1 MNIRELDRALSSK
14 EEGIPDV
21 EPIGP
26 AALSDFRCRSLDP
39 LEDPMSEVSAFP
51 TSRVP
56 AELAVP
62 PFACS
67 CDIDG
72 VGSACLHV
80 EGELDLANVPTFK
93 RVLRGAQSEAETVSL
108 DLQEL
113 AFIDCSALKEVLDA
127 DAFAHRMGRTLTL
140 VRGSGQ
146 VDRVMALTGVL
157 ERMEVVG

>member
-1 MNIRELDRALSSK
+1 
-14 EEGIPDV
+14 
-21 EPIGP
+21 
-26 AALSDFRCRSLDP
+26 
-39 LEDPMSEVSAFP
+39 MSEVSAFP
-51 TSRVP
+51 SSKVP
-56 AELAVP
+56 VECAVA

-93 RVLRGAQSEAETVSL
+93 RVLRGAQSETETVSL
-108 DLQEL
+108 DLREL
-113 AFIDCSALKEVLDA
+113 AFIDCSALKEILDA
-127 DAFAHRMGRTLTL
+127 DAFAHRMERTLTL